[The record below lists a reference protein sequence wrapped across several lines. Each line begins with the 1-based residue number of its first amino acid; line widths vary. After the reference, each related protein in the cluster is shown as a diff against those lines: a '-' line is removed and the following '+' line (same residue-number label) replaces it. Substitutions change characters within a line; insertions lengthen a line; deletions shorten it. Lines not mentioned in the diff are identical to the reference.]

1 MHEGRTGPDGFAERP
16 HVADTAVCLGISS
29 AVSLCSESACTR
41 SLAVSQNVPR
51 SWPQLP
57 PGVTRG
63 AARRGHLP
71 LAGSTRRLL
80 VSTLRPEPLALGTL
94 RAQRVTGTQ
103 AQRHCDRPCSP
114 QWQLSDRQAAASAAW
129 RLGTNGR
136 VTPHAGGSGTVR
148 GSMTLLSKAC
158 LLRVGTFFQNLPL
171 TIFRSRLT
179 SGHWNC
185 RSGDT
190 AAV

>member
-1 MHEGRTGPDGFAERP
+1 M
-16 HVADTAVCLGISS
+16 ADTAVCLGISS
-29 AVSLCSESACTR
+29 AVSLCSESASTR
-41 SLAVSQNVPR
+41 PLAVSQNVPR

-57 PGVTRG
+57 PGATRG

-80 VSTLRPEPLALGTL
+80 VGVSTLRPEPPALGTL
-94 RAQRVTGTQ
+94 RARRVTGTQ
-103 AQRHCDRPCSP
+103 AQRHCDRPRSP
-114 QWQLSDRQAAASAAW
+114 RWQLSDRQAAASAAW
-129 RLGTNGR
+129 RLGTDGR
-136 VTPHAGGSGTVR
+136 VTPHAGWSGTVR

-158 LLRVGTFFQNLPL
+158 LLRVGTFFPESS

-185 RSGDT
+185 RSGDM